1 MGNRISFSDC
11 LYKYFDTTFWQST
24 KEYVCN
30 SEEFRTLHNLDKDE
44 TIEFNGITTKRIQII
59 RTEGP
64 CVIFFMQIFFTCQGR
79 CFISDNVETICSWN
93 IPLKEKGLIIQEFG
107 HTIQEP
113 SPECTYGDD
122 LVPVVH
128 KEEYGKMA
136 DLFLW
141 KVYGDEVIENTGY
154 FMALDIV
161 EKLKLKIEKCGLPS
175 LCTGRIVMVDSN
187 LKFQKQNGETT
198 TRSIKAGTILMDYNK
213 AGLMSTNLITSTIIH
228 ECVHWVFHRC
238 AFELGRLYCINDE
251 GFTCM
256 KDKTATGSTAAK
268 GNKFIEIQTL
278 GIVPC
283 ILVPLSEVKKEAE
296 EIARTVQNT
305 CRNRAEGLA
314 EVLDTMKM
322 QHGMSTESMRRLLIN
337 SGLECFRGVMVY
349 QDDAYLHSYC
359 FQKGS
364 LGKDE
369 TFDIPCG
376 SLAELFKNDEKIHDL
391 LLSGEYVY
399 ADGHLIVNSPKY
411 VEFRNK
417 IDPEPTEYAL
427 LNASE
432 CFLKFK
438 VGYPHSESTVSF
450 DYGLSRVSKSM
461 QKTYEAIYNPAL
473 SPEER
478 TEERRKWEDYKK
490 EWMDCFRRTFGQTLR
505 AMMDHFNKSGTFF
518 DGRGISADQIY
529 RICDSESKPRL
540 TTVVAL
546 GTLFNMPYEVFLR
559 FVDLSGNDFYANKPE
574 IIKYK
579 ELMDDMSSFS
589 GIYDFDKEMVRCGMK
604 PLEKPEREK

>member
-11 LYKYFDTTFWQST
+11 LYKYFDTVFWQTT
-24 KEYVCN
+24 KDYVCN
-30 SEEFRTLHNLDKDE
+30 SEQFRCLHNLNEDAS
-44 TIEFNGITTKRIQII
+44 IEFNGITTKRIQII
-59 RTEGP
+59 RTEGT
-64 CVIFFMQIFFTCQGR
+64 CVVFFVQIFFSCQGSK
-79 CFISDNVETICSWN
+79 FISDNVSALCSWN
-93 IPLKEKGLIIQEFG
+93 IPLKEKGLTIQEFG
-107 HTIQEP
+107 HGIKEP
-113 SPECTYGDD
+113 TYECIYGDD
-122 LVPVVH
+122 LVPIVH
-128 KEEYGKMA
+128 KEDYGKMA
-136 DLFLW
+136 DLFFC
-141 KVYGDEVIENTGY
+141 KVFEDEAIENTGY

-161 EKLKLKIEKCGLPS
+161 ERLKLKIEKCNLPD

-187 LKFQKQNGETT
+187 LKFQKPNGEITT
-198 TRSIKAGTILMDYNK
+198 CPIKAGTILMDFNK

-228 ECVHWVFHRC
+228 ECVHWIFHRC
-238 AFELGRLYCINDE
+238 AFELGRLFCTNDE

-283 ILVPLSEVKKEAE
+283 ILVPLSDVKKEAE

-305 CRNRAEGLA
+305 CRNKAEGLA
-314 EVLDTMKM
+314 EVLDIMKM

-359 FQKGS
+359 FQKDS

-369 TFDIPCG
+369 TFDIPCE
-376 SLAELFKNDEKIHDL
+376 SLEALFKNDEKIRDL
-391 LLSGEYVY
+391 LLNGEYVY
-399 ADGHLIVNSPKY
+399 ADGHLIINSPKY
-411 VEFRNK
+411 IEYRNK

-438 VGYPHSESTVSF
+438 VGYPQSESTVSF

-461 QKTYEAIYNPAL
+461 KKTYAAIYNPSL
-473 SPEER
+473 SPEQR
-478 TEERRKWEDYKK
+478 TEERQKWEDYKK
-490 EWMDCFRRTFGQTLR
+490 EWMDCFRRNFGQTLR

-518 DGRGISADQIY
+518 DGKGVSADQIY
-529 RICDSESKPRL
+529 RICNSESNPNL
-540 TTVVAL
+540 ATVVSL
-546 GTLFNMPYEVFLR
+546 GGVFNMPYEVFLK
-559 FVDLSGNDFYANKPE
+559 FVEQSGNDFFANKAE

-579 ELMDDMSSFS
+579 EFMDDRSSYET
-589 GIYDFDKEMVRCGMK
+589 IYDFDDEMVRCKMK
-604 PLEKPEREK
+604 PLVKEEKAK